1 MNTTLRLLSIIILLS
16 FLFTTR
22 LHAQATSFIADVN
35 YPYLEKLI
43 ATAKK
48 NFPEMKVRQSQVN
61 LAKTNYNGSK
71 MSWLDVFT
79 ASYIYQPKNSQ
90 NLLQPTIFNGYQ
102 LSVSINIGQIF
113 TKPYTI
119 HAAKETYNIAK
130 AQQSE
135 YLLSIEAQVKRLYFT
150 YLAAQ
155 AEVRLR
161 SGAVIDGQTAVGQLK
176 YAFQKNETTFLVY
189 NESLTSL
196 YNQNGFKVQAELAML
211 MAKTNLEE
219 ILGVKLEEVK

>member
-1 MNTTLRLLSIIILLS
+1 MSSTLRLLGIILLS
-16 FLFTTR
+16 SLFTTR
-22 LHAQATSFIADVN
+22 LHAQATSFIADVD

-43 ATAKK
+43 STAKK
-48 NFPEMKVRQSQVN
+48 NFPEMKVRQGQVN
-61 LAKTNYNGSK
+61 LAKTNYDGAK
-71 MSWLDVFT
+71 VSWLDVFT

-102 LSVSINIGQIF
+102 LSVSVNIGQFF

-119 HAAKETYNIAK
+119 HAAKETYNIAQ

-135 YLLSIEAQVKRLYFT
+135 YLLNLESQVKRLYFA
-150 YLAAQ
+150 YLAAK

-161 SGAVIDGQTAVGQLK
+161 SGSVIDGETAVGQLK

-189 NESLTSL
+189 NEALTSL
-196 YNQNGFKVQAELAML
+196 YNQNSFKVQAELAML
-211 MAKTNLEE
+211 TAKANLEE

>member
-1 MNTTLRLLSIIILLS
+1 MNTTLKLLAVILLS
-16 FLFTTR
+16 FTFTTR
-22 LHAQATSFIADVN
+22 LHAQATSFIPDVD

-48 NFPEMKVRQSQVN
+48 NYPEMKVRQGQVN
-61 LAKTNYNGSK
+61 FAKTNYNGAK
-71 MSWLDVFT
+71 ISWFDVFT

-102 LSVSINIGQIF
+102 LSVSINIGQFF

-119 HAAKETYNIAK
+119 HAAKETYNIAL

-135 YLLSIEAQVKRLYFT
+135 YLLSIEAQVKRLYFA

-161 SGAVIDGQTAVGQLK
+161 TGSVIDGQTAASQLK

-189 NESLTSL
+189 NEALTSL

-211 MAKTNLEE
+211 TAKANLEE

>member
-1 MNTTLRLLSIIILLS
+1 MNNTLRSVAIILLS
-16 FLFTTR
+16 LIFTTR

-48 NFPEMKVRQSQVN
+48 NFPEIKVHQSQVN

-71 MSWLDVFT
+71 VSWLDVFT

-102 LSVSINIGQIF
+102 LSVSVNIGQFF
-113 TKPYTI
+113 TKPYAI

-130 AQQSE
+130 AQQSG
-135 YLLSIEAQVKRLYFT
+135 YLLNLEAQVKRLYFT

-155 AEVRLR
+155 AEIRLR
-161 SGAVIDGQTAVGQLK
+161 SGAVIDAETAVGQLK

-189 NESLTSL
+189 NEALINL

-211 MAKTNLEE
+211 TAKANLEE